1 MRTLKTNRFL
11 IISLIC
17 VFILLSSGCGF
28 IQTNLKN
35 ADSDQQPSTD
45 GTNQTQSQNSQV
57 TPVQPNEV
65 NAEIAFDV
73 VDYVPSDFKPR
84 PKGGIY
90 VYTKEAHAGAISDY
104 FRFDWDKKDVLY
116 IQLGDFY
123 KGYKIEPLSLE
134 KKDAK
139 TLRLVLRVL
148 STDKVGHSDAAPA
161 RVFLKVPKGSL
172 SGYSFEVVDE
182 QGKEIPL
189 Q

>member
-1 MRTLKTNRFL
+1 MNRFL

-17 VFILLSSGCGF
+17 VFILLTSGCGF
-28 IQTNLKN
+28 IQTNLEN
-35 ADSDQQPSTD
+35 TNDDQQQSTD
-45 GTNQTQSQNSQV
+45 GTNPPNSKV

-73 VDYVPSDFKPR
+73 VNYIPSDFTPR

-104 FRFDWDKKDVLY
+104 FKYDWDKRDVLY
-116 IQLGDFY
+116 VQLGDFY

-139 TLRLVLRVL
+139 TLRLILRVI
-148 STDKVGHSDAAPA
+148 TTEKVGHSDAAPA